1 LIAAFVLAVVAATT
15 AFPAAGAYNYT
26 ASMSGEP
33 IGQWNVTVKRNDS
46 ASEIDEN
53 SWASVMGMTLSAKA
67 TLALG
72 SDLSPTS
79 YTGNY
84 LAAGQNVG
92 VAVAL
97 TAASATIT
105 GTQSGSAHTVA
116 LGADTHHFVV
126 IEPGLLAGLFVLPA
140 QLASWNESTV
150 TWVSPVTGAAQP
162 LMRDSAAPPARPA
175 GVPAQDVELSLTG
188 QIPVT
193 MWYDPVTFIPD
204 RIEVPSQHT
213 ILTRVR

>member
-1 LIAAFVLAVVAATT
+1 MFAAVATT
-15 AFPAAGAYNYT
+15 VTFPAPGAYNYT
-26 ASMSGEP
+26 ASMSGQP

-46 ASEIDEN
+46 TIEIDEN

-72 SDLSPTS
+72 PDLSPTR

-84 LAAGQNVG
+84 LAAGQSVG
-92 VAVAL
+92 ATVAL

-105 GTQSGSAHTVA
+105 GTQSDSARTVS

-140 QLASWNESTV
+140 QLAAWNESAV
-150 TWVSPVTGAAQP
+150 TWLSPVTGTAQP
-162 LMRDSAAPPARPA
+162 LMKDAAAPPARPA

-193 MWYDPVTFIPD
+193 MWYDAVTFIPD

>member
-1 LIAAFVLAVVAATT
+1 
-15 AFPAAGAYNYT
+15 
-26 ASMSGEP
+26 MSGQP

-46 ASEIDEN
+46 ATEIEEN
-53 SWASVMGMTLSAKA
+53 SWASVMGLTLSARA

-72 SDLSPTS
+72 ADLSPTS

-84 LAAGQNVG
+84 RAAGQNIAVT
-92 VAVAL
+92 VAL
-97 TAASATIT
+97 TAVSATVT
-105 GTQSGSAHTVA
+105 STQSESAHA
-116 LGADTHHFVV
+116 LALAPNTHHFVV
-126 IEPGLLAGLFVLPA
+126 VEPGLLAGLFALPA

-150 TWVSPVTGAAQP
+150 TWLSPVTGAVQP
-162 LMRDSAAPPARPA
+162 LTKDSAASPARPA

-193 MWYDPVTFIPD
+193 MWYDPVTFLPD

>member
-1 LIAAFVLAVVAATT
+1 LVPAFVLAVVAATVT
-15 AFPAAGAYNYT
+15 FPAPGAYSYT

-33 IGQWNVTVKRNDS
+33 IGQWNVTVKRNDP
-46 ASEIDEN
+46 ATEIDEN
-53 SWASVMGMTLSAKA
+53 SWASVMGMMLSAKA

-72 SDLSPTS
+72 PDLSPTG

-84 LAAGQNVG
+84 RAGGQNVDVTVG
-92 VAVAL
+92 L
-97 TAASATIT
+97 TAASATVT
-105 GTQSGSAHTVA
+105 STQSESAHA
-116 LGADTHHFVV
+116 LALLANTHHFVV
-126 IEPGLLAGLFVLPA
+126 IEPGLLAGLFALPA

-150 TWVSPVTGAAQP
+150 TWLSPVTGAAQP
-162 LMRDSAAPPARPA
+162 LAKDSAASPARPT
-175 GVPAQDVELSLTG
+175 GVPVQDVELSLTG

>member
-1 LIAAFVLAVVAATT
+1 MFAAVATT
-15 AFPAAGAYNYT
+15 ASFPAPGAYNYT
-26 ASMSGEP
+26 ASMSGQP

-46 ASEIDEN
+46 TTEIDEN
-53 SWASVMGMTLSAKA
+53 SWATVMGMTLSAKA

-72 SDLSPTS
+72 PDLSPTS

-84 LAAGQNVG
+84 RAAGQD
-92 VAVAL
+92 VAVTVAL
-97 TAASATIT
+97 TPASATI
-105 GTQSGSAHTVA
+105 SGSQSDAAHAVA
-116 LGADTHHFVV
+116 LVPDTHHFVV
-126 IEPGLLAGLFVLPA
+126 IEPGLLAGLFALPA

-150 TWVSPVTGAAQP
+150 TWLSPVTGSAQP
-162 LMRDSAAPPARPA
+162 LTKDAAASTARPA

-193 MWYDPVTFIPD
+193 MWYDAVTFIPD

>member
-1 LIAAFVLAVVAATT
+1 
-15 AFPAAGAYNYT
+15 
-26 ASMSGEP
+26 MSGQP
-33 IGQWNVTVKRNDS
+33 IGQWNVTVKRDGS
-46 ASEIDEN
+46 TEIDEN

-72 SDLSPTS
+72 SDLSPTR

-84 LAAGQNVG
+84 LAAGQSVNVT
-92 VAVAL
+92 VAL
-97 TAASATIT
+97 AGASATIT
-105 GTQSGSAHTVA
+105 GTQSQSARTLA
-116 LGADTHHFVV
+116 LGTDTHHFVV
-126 IEPGLLAGLFVLPA
+126 IEPGLLAGLFALPA

-150 TWVSPVTGAAQP
+150 TWLSPVTGTAQP
-162 LMRDSAAPPARPA
+162 LTKDSAAPPARPA

-193 MWYDPVTFIPD
+193 MWYDPVTFVPD

>member
-1 LIAAFVLAVVAATT
+1 MIPAFVLAVVAVTVP
-15 AFPAAGAYNYT
+15 FPASGAYNYT
-26 ASMSGEP
+26 ASMSGQP
-33 IGQWNVTVKRNDS
+33 IGQWNVTVKSNDS
-46 ASEIDEN
+46 ATEIDEN

-72 SDLSPTS
+72 PDLSPTR

-92 VAVAL
+92 VTVAL
-97 TAASATIT
+97 TAASATIA
-105 GTQSGSAHTVA
+105 GTQSGAARTVG

-126 IEPGLLAGLFVLPA
+126 IEPGLLAGLFALPA

-150 TWVSPVTGAAQP
+150 TWLSPVTGAAQP
-162 LMRDSAAPPARPA
+162 LMKDSAAPPARPA

-193 MWYDPVTFIPD
+193 MWYDPVTFVPD

>member
-1 LIAAFVLAVVAATT
+1 LIAAFVLAVVAATA
-15 AFPAAGAYNYT
+15 AFPPSGAYNYS
-26 ASMSGEP
+26 ASMSGQP

-46 ASEIDEN
+46 AIEIDED
-53 SWASVMGMTLSAKA
+53 SWASVMGMMLSAKA

-72 SDLSPTS
+72 PDLSPAS

-84 LAAGQNVG
+84 RAGGQNVA
-92 VAVAL
+92 VTVAL
-97 TAASATIT
+97 APASATVT
-105 GTQSGSAHTVA
+105 GSQSESAHA
-116 LGADTHHFVV
+116 LALVPNTHHFVV
-126 IEPGLLAGLFVLPA
+126 VEPGLLAGLFALPA

-150 TWVSPVTGAAQP
+150 TWLSPVTGSAQP
-162 LMRDSAAPPARPA
+162 LMKDSAAPPARPA

-188 QIPVT
+188 QIPVAV
-193 MWYDPVTFIPD
+193 WYDPVTFIPD

>member
-1 LIAAFVLAVVAATT
+1 VLALVAATA
-15 AFPAAGAYNYT
+15 AFPASGAYNYT
-26 ASMSGEP
+26 ASMSGQP
-33 IGQWNVTVKRNDS
+33 IGQWNVTVKRDDS
-46 ASEIDEN
+46 TEIDEN

-72 SDLSPTS
+72 SDLSPTR

-84 LAAGQNVG
+84 LAAGQSVNVT
-92 VAVAL
+92 VAL
-97 TAASATIT
+97 AGTSATIT
-105 GTQSGSAHTVA
+105 GTQSQSARTLA
-116 LGADTHHFVV
+116 LGTDTHHFVV
-126 IEPGLLAGLFVLPA
+126 IEPGLLAGLFALPA

-150 TWVSPVTGAAQP
+150 TWLSPVTGTAQP
-162 LMRDSAAPPARPA
+162 LMKDSAAPPARPA

-193 MWYDPVTFIPD
+193 MWYDPVTFVPD

>member
-1 LIAAFVLAVVAATT
+1 VLALVAATA
-15 AFPAAGAYNYT
+15 AFPASGAYNYT
-26 ASMSGEP
+26 ASMSGQP
-33 IGQWNVTVKRNDS
+33 IGQWNVTVKRDDS
-46 ASEIDEN
+46 TEIDEN

-72 SDLSPTS
+72 SDLSPTR

-84 LAAGQNVG
+84 LAAGQSVNVT
-92 VAVAL
+92 VAL
-97 TAASATIT
+97 AGASATIT
-105 GTQSGSAHTVA
+105 GTQSQSARTLA
-116 LGADTHHFVV
+116 LGTDTHHFVV
-126 IEPGLLAGLFVLPA
+126 IEPGLLAGLFALPA

-150 TWVSPVTGAAQP
+150 TWLSPVTGTAQP
-162 LMRDSAAPPARPA
+162 LTKDSAAPPARPA

-193 MWYDPVTFIPD
+193 MWYDPVTFVPD

>member
-1 LIAAFVLAVVAATT
+1 
-15 AFPAAGAYNYT
+15 
-26 ASMSGEP
+26 MSGQP

-46 ASEIDEN
+46 ATELDEN
-53 SWASVMGMTLSAKA
+53 SWASVMGMMLSAKA

-72 SDLSPTS
+72 PDLSPTR

-84 LAAGQNVG
+84 RAAGQNVD
-92 VAVAL
+92 VTVAL
-97 TAASATIT
+97 AAASATVT
-105 GTQSGSAHTVA
+105 STQSESAHA
-116 LGADTHHFVV
+116 LALVPNTRHFVV
-126 IEPGLLAGLFVLPA
+126 VEPGLLAGLFALPA

-150 TWVSPVTGAAQP
+150 TWLSPVTGAAQP
-162 LMRDSAAPPARPA
+162 LTKDSAAPPVRPA